1 MCKSQ
6 TTSRQGDEMKIGAG
20 KTIGATMFAAGEAAV

>member
-6 TTSRQGDEMKIGAG
+6 TTTRQGDEMKMGAE